1 MNSQDMPPGHA
12 FAETSNELTTL
23 TLISTNIDRGR
34 DVTRPSLL
42 RTVRSTLVCRVVLM
56 VSGLLVLPSTSSA
69 QYGGMGGPGGG
80 PGGMPAPAPKAAT
93 STRSNTPFRT
103 IDPSAQPIVDIR
115 VEGNRTIQSYYILR
129 QLTIRK
135 GRPASPTQ
143 VQDDV
148 RKLYDT
154 RLFTSVRPIFNETEE
169 GLVLVFQVVEK
180 PVVRSVEFKGNK
192 KIKTKVLEAETGL
205 KAGAPYDVAINREA
219 AQRIRE
225 KYKEKGYLHVNVT
238 LEKGESPDERDIAF
252 LIEEGPKVK
261 VRKVKVEGNE
271 FARDAVLKIG
281 KQTKPAILGLVGGNY
296 DPESV
301 PNDEIALAQY
311 YQGLGFFD
319 VEVTSTRHWVDDE
332 KSKIDIVFHVKEG
345 QRFRVRNVEVTGF
358 NVLTEEQL
366 RKDIKLVAGE
376 MFNSRFMKED
386 IESMK
391 SQYDELGRL
400 FAVVDAKPVFLEK
413 PGWIDLVY
421 QIDEDRPYYVGQI
434 NIEIRGD
441 YPHTKEDVI
450 RNQINAY
457 VKPGSLA
464 KASSIRKMQAR
475 LNGSQLWERTEP
487 PSVDISR
494 VEGSEYLALNLI
506 NRGQSTR
513 QEQEEDENKRTFP
526 PVPITFGHSISP
538 TNIATLKLPQ
548 TLQPTTST
556 QPEHPTN
563 LFVDQ
568 PIAVPAPLA
577 RPAAL
582 QPVRNRRPA
591 AQAPQVEQNFIDP
604 QTSNLNPQP
613 STLDPE
619 HEIHLWP
626 LSPPELVI
634 RAQGGDE
641 DVFRSQSIDQFGQPI
656 PQDYLQ
662 GVSPQ
667 GDPFGN
673 ALRGPIQQQPGFID
687 IDVGVT
693 EARTGRLMFGVGVNS
708 DAGVVGSIV
717 LEENNFDILRP
728 PRSFADI
735 ANGTAWRGG
744 GQSFRIEAVPGN
756 QVSRYLVSWQDPFFL
771 NTDFS
776 FGTSGFYYTRFFD
789 NWTEE
794 RLGGRLTLGRLLGNF
809 WSLSGALRLEQVQV
823 RDIDAPTPASLEAVR
838 GNNFLSTGRLALA
851 HDTRD
856 SSFLPTQGHMVELA
870 YEQGFGDFN
879 YPRAELTGSQ
889 FFTVWERPDGRGKH
903 IIQLKGQTGWTG
915 DNTPIFEKFYAG
927 GFQSFRGF
935 AFRGVTPVEG
945 PIEVG
950 GQFMALG
957 SAEYII
963 PITADDNIRGVLFS
977 DFGTVEQ
984 DVSLNDF
991 RASVG
996 AGLRLVIPAMGPA
1009 PIALDFAY
1017 PLLKE
1022 KFDEKQIFSFYVG
1035 FTR

>member
-1 MNSQDMPPGHA
+1 MSPERGLA
-12 FAETSNELTTL
+12 VTSNELTTL
-23 TLISTNIDRGR
+23 TSINTIIERGCHAAPQSTLPAKRPKLMGRTVLILAGLLALPSIGFAQFGGARGSAG
-34 DVTRPSLL
+34 RPSSM
-42 RTVRSTLVCRVVLM
+42 T
-56 VSGLLVLPSTSSA
+56 
-69 QYGGMGGPGGG
+69 
-80 PGGMPAPAPKAAT
+80 APAPQSAT
-93 STRSNTPFRT
+93 PSRTDSRPFRS
-103 IDPSAQPIVDIR
+103 IDPTAQPITDIQI
-115 VEGNRTIQSYYILR
+115 EGNRTIQAYYILR

-148 RKLYDT
+148 RRLYNT
-154 RLFTSVRPIFNETEE
+154 RLFTSVRPVFNETDE
-169 GLVLVFQVVEK
+169 GLVLVFRVVEK
-180 PVVRSVEFKGNK
+180 PVVRSVVFKGNK
-192 KIKTKVLEAETGL
+192 KLKTKVLEAETGL
-205 KAGAPYDVAINREA
+205 KPGAPFDVAINREA
-219 AQRIRE
+219 AQRIRQ
-225 KYKEKGYLHVNVT
+225 KYKEKGYLHVQVT
-238 LEKGESPDERDIAF
+238 LEKGDNPNDRDVAF
-252 LIEEGPKVK
+252 LIQEGKKVK
-261 VRKVKVEGNE
+261 VRKVKIEGNE

-281 KQTKPAILGLVGGNY
+281 KQTKPAILGLIGGNY

-301 PNDEIALAQY
+301 PNDEMALQQY

-319 VEVTSTRHWVDDE
+319 VEVTSTSHWVDAE
-332 KSKIDIVFHVKEG
+332 KSKIDIVFHVTEG
-345 QRFRVRNVEVTGF
+345 QRFRVRNVTLAGF
-358 NVLTEEQL
+358 DVLTEEQL
-366 RKDIKLVAGE
+366 RKDLQLVAGE
-376 MFNSRFMKED
+376 DFNSRFLRED

-391 SQYDELGRL
+391 SLYDELGRL
-400 FAVVDAKPVFLEK
+400 FADVNAKPVFLEK
-413 PGWIDLVY
+413 SGWIDLVY
-421 QIDEDRPYYVGQI
+421 EIDEDRPYYIGQI
-434 NIEIRGD
+434 NIDIRGD

-450 RNQINAY
+450 RNQMNAY

-464 KASSIRKMQAR
+464 KASDIRRVQAR
-475 LNGSQLWERTEP
+475 LSGSQLWERSEP
-487 PSVDISR
+487 PSVDIRR
-494 VEGSEYLALNLI
+494 VEGTEYLALNLV
-506 NRGQSTR
+506 NRGQSVPDTDDADTR
-513 QEQEEDENKRTFP
+513 TLP
-526 PVPITFGHSISP
+526 PIQFGHSVSP
-538 TNIATLKLPQ
+538 TNIATLKLPP
-548 TLQPTTST
+548 TLQPTASGPPNKPATLFSDQST
-556 QPEHPTN
+556 
-563 LFVDQ
+563 
-568 PIAVPAPLA
+568 AVPAPLT

-582 QPVRNRRPA
+582 QPLRNRRPA
-591 AQAPQVEQNFIDP
+591 AKASAVGHGLIDP
-604 QTSNLNPQP
+604 QTSTIDHRP
-613 STLDPE
+613 STVEPSQE
-619 HEIHLWP
+619 SYLWP

-641 DVFRSQSIDQFGQPI
+641 DIFRSQSIDQFGQPV

-673 ALRGPIQQQPGFID
+673 GLRGPIQPGFID

-735 ANGTAWRGG
+735 ANGTAFRGG

-756 QVSRYLVSWQDPFFL
+756 QVSRYLVSWQDPFFM

-809 WSLSGALRLEQVQV
+809 WSVSGSLRLEQVKI
-823 RDIDAPTPASLEAVR
+823 RDIDAPTPPSLEAVR
-838 GNNFLSTGRLALA
+838 GDNFLSTARVALS

-856 SSFLPTQGHMVELA
+856 SSFLPTQGHVVEVS

-889 FFTVWERPDGRGKH
+889 FFTLWERPDGRGKH
-903 IIQLKGQTGWTG
+903 IVQLKGQTGWTG

-935 AFRGVTPVEG
+935 AFRGVTPVVG
-945 PIEVG
+945 NIEVG

-963 PITADDNIRGVLFS
+963 PITADDNIRGVVFS
-977 DFGTVEQ
+977 DFGTVEN
-984 DVSLNDF
+984 DVSLDDF

>member
-1 MNSQDMPPGHA
+1 MTMPSVA
-12 FAETSNELTTL
+12 FAQF
-23 TLISTNIDRGR
+23 GGGGYGA
-34 DVTRPSLL
+34 RPSGV
-42 RTVRSTLVCRVVLM
+42 T
-56 VSGLLVLPSTSSA
+56 
-69 QYGGMGGPGGG
+69 
-80 PGGMPAPAPKAAT
+80 APDP
-93 STRSNTPFRT
+93 RSNLSSRTDSVPFRA
-103 IDPSAQPIVDIR
+103 IDPSAQSIVDIQ
-115 VEGNRTIQSYYILR
+115 VEGNGTIPTYHILR

-143 VQDDV
+143 VTDDV
-148 RKLYDT
+148 RRLYDT
-154 RLFTSVRPIFNETEE
+154 RLFSSVRPIFNETEE
-169 GLVLVFQVVEK
+169 GLVLVFRVVEK
-180 PVVRSVEFKGNK
+180 PIVRNVVFKGNK

-205 KAGAPYDVAINREA
+205 RTNAPFDVAINREA
-219 AQRIRE
+219 AQRIKQ
-225 KYKEKGYLHVNVT
+225 KYKEKGYLHVEVT
-238 LEKGESPDERDIAF
+238 LEKGGDPDDRDVVF
-252 LIEEGPKVK
+252 LIQEGKKVK
-261 VRKVKVEGNE
+261 VRKVSVEGNE

-281 KQTKPAILGLVGGNY
+281 KQTKPAILGLIGGNY

-301 PNDEIALAQY
+301 PNDEVALRQY
-311 YQGLGFFD
+311 YEGLGFFD
-319 VEVTSTRHWVDDE
+319 VEVTSTTHWIDDE
-332 KSKIDIVFHVKEG
+332 KSKIDVVFHVKEG

-358 NVLTEEQL
+358 DVLTEEQL
-366 RKDIKLVAGE
+366 RKDLQLVAGE
-376 MFNSRFMKED
+376 HFNSRFLRED

-400 FAVVDAKPVFLEK
+400 FAEVNVNPVFLPEA
-413 PGWIDLVY
+413 GWVDLVY
-421 QIDEDRPYYVGQI
+421 QIDEDRPYYIGQI
-434 NIEIRGD
+434 NIDITGD
-441 YPHTKEDVI
+441 YPHTQEDVI
-450 RNQINAY
+450 RNQVNAY

-464 KASSIRKMQAR
+464 KASSIRRMQAR
-475 LNGSQLWERTEP
+475 LNGSQLWERSQP
-487 PSVDISR
+487 PTVNIRR
-494 VEGSEYLALNLI
+494 VEGTEYLAMNLV
-506 NRGQSTR
+506 NRGQSAG
-513 QEQEEDENKRTFP
+513 EEDDRTTRTFP
-526 PVPITFGHSISP
+526 GIPFGHSIAP
-538 TNIATLKLPQ
+538 EQIETLKLPP
-548 TLQPTTST
+548 TLQPASIV
-556 QPEHPTN
+556 QPNRPAK
-563 LFVDQ
+563 LFTDQ
-568 PIAVPAPLA
+568 PTAVPAPLTRPA
-577 RPAAL
+577 TLAPLKNHRPAAKTDHIETN
-582 QPVRNRRPA
+582 P
-591 AQAPQVEQNFIDP
+591 FDP
-604 QTSNLNPQP
+604 QISTLNPQP
-613 STLDPE
+613 STLTPS
-619 HEIHLWP
+619 HETHLWKQ
-626 LSPPELVI
+626 SPPELVI

-641 DVFRSQSIDQFGQPI
+641 DVFRSQSIDQFGQPV
-656 PQDYLQ
+656 PQDYLY

-673 ALRGPIQQQPGFID
+673 GLRGPFQQPDAGFID
-687 IDVGVT
+687 LDVGVT

-735 ANGTAWRGG
+735 ANGTAFRGG

-756 QVSRYLVSWQDPFFL
+756 QVSRYLVSWQDPFFM

-794 RLGGRLTLGRLLGNF
+794 RLGGRLSLGRLLGNF
-809 WSLSGALRLEQVQV
+809 WSLSGALRLENVKV
-823 RDIDAPTPASLEAVR
+823 RDIDAPTPPILEAVR
-838 GNNFLSTGRLALA
+838 GDNLLSTARVALS

-870 YEQGFGDFN
+870 YEQGFGEFN

-935 AFRGVTPVEG
+935 AFRGVTPVMG

-963 PITADDNIRGVLFS
+963 PITADDNIRGVVFS
-977 DFGTVEQ
+977 DFGTVENTVTI
-984 DVSLNDF
+984 DDF

-1009 PIALDFAY
+1009 PIALDFSY

>member
-1 MNSQDMPPGHA
+1 MQMSRSV
-12 FAETSNELTTL
+12 F
-23 TLISTNIDRGR
+23 
-34 DVTRPSLL
+34 LL
-42 RTVRSTLVCRVVLM
+42 M
-56 VSGLLVLPSTSSA
+56 GLLALPSVASA
-69 QYGGMGGPGGG
+69 QFGGGAGPAARPGGIN
-80 PGGMPAPAPKAAT
+80 APTPKFKT
-93 STRSNTPFRT
+93 PSQPESQRYLNT
-103 IDPSAQPIVDIR
+103 DPSAQPIVDIQI
-115 VEGNRTIQSYYILR
+115 EGNRTIPAYHILR

-148 RKLYDT
+148 RSLYES
-154 RLFTSVRPIFNETEE
+154 RLFTSVRPVFNQTDE
-169 GLVLVFQVVEK
+169 GVVLVFRVVEK
-180 PVVRSVEFKGNK
+180 PVVRSVVFKGNK

-205 KAGAPYDVAINREA
+205 KPNAPYDVAINREA
-219 AQRIRE
+219 VQRILQ
-225 KYKEKGYLHVNVT
+225 KYKEKGYLHAQVT
-238 LEKGESPDERDIAF
+238 LEKGDDPDDRDVIF
-252 LIEEGPKVK
+252 LIQEGKKVK
-261 VRKVKVEGNE
+261 VRKVSVEGNE

-281 KQTKPAILGLVGGNY
+281 KQTKPAILWYFGGNY

-301 PNDEIALAQY
+301 PNDERALQQY

-319 VEVTSTRHWVDDE
+319 VEVSSTTHWVDEE
-332 KSKIDIVFHVKEG
+332 KSRIDVVFHVKEG
-345 QRFRVRNVEVTGF
+345 QRFRVRNVEVSGF
-358 NVLTEEQL
+358 DVLTEEQL
-366 RKDIKLVAGE
+366 RKDLQLVAGE
-376 MFNSRFMKED
+376 HFNSRFLRED

-400 FAVVDAKPVFLEK
+400 FAEVNARPIFL
-413 PGWIDLVY
+413 PDSGWIDLVY
-421 QIDEDRPYYVGQI
+421 QIDEDRPYYIGQI
-434 NIEIRGD
+434 NIEISGD
-441 YPHTKEDVI
+441 YPHTKEDVV
-450 RNQINAY
+450 RNQADAFIT
-457 VKPGSLA
+457 PGSLA
-464 KASSIRKMQAR
+464 KASDLRRLEAR
-475 LNGSQLWERTEP
+475 LNGSQLWERSQP
-487 PSVDISR
+487 PSVSFRR
-494 VEGSEYLALNLI
+494 VEGTEYLALDVV
-506 NRGQSTR
+506 NRGQSATDEVTSGTR
-513 QEQEEDENKRTFP
+513 AFK
-526 PVPITFGHSISP
+526 PISFGHSVSP
-538 TNIATLKLPQ
+538 DSIETLKLPPA
-548 TLQPTTST
+548 LQPTDSEQADRSAT
-556 QPEHPTN
+556 
-563 LFVDQ
+563 LFTDE
-568 PIAVPAPLA
+568 PAAVPAPLT

-582 QPVRNRRPA
+582 APLENRRPVEQSGRIE
-591 AQAPQVEQNFIDP
+591 QAPFDP
-604 QTSNLNPQP
+604 QTSTLNPQP
-613 STLDPE
+613 PTLNSPQE
-619 HEIHLWP
+619 THLWP

-634 RAQGGDE
+634 RAQGGE
-641 DVFRSQSIDQFGQPI
+641 DDIFRSQSVDQFGQPI
-656 PQDYLQ
+656 PQDYLY

-667 GDPFGN
+667 GDPLGN
-673 ALRGPIQQQPGFID
+673 ALRGPVQPGFID
-687 IDVGVT
+687 IDIGVT

-756 QVSRYLVSWQDPFFL
+756 QVSRYLVSWQDPFFM

-776 FGTSGFYYTRFFD
+776 FGASGFYYTRFFD

-809 WSLSGALRLEQVQV
+809 WSVSGSLRAEQVKI
-823 RDIDAPTPASLEAVR
+823 RDIDAPTPPILEAVR
-838 GNNFLSTGRLALA
+838 GDNLLTTARVALS

-856 SSFLPTQGHMVELA
+856 SSFLPTQGHMVELS
-870 YEQGFGDFN
+870 YEQGFGEFN

-935 AFRGVTPVEG
+935 AFRGVTPVIG

-963 PITADDNIRGVLFS
+963 PITADDNIRGVVFS
-977 DFGTVEQ
+977 DFGSVEN
-984 DVSLNDF
+984 DVALDNF

-1017 PLLKE
+1017 PLMKE
-1022 KFDEKQIFSFYVG
+1022 TFDDKQIFSFYVG